1 VRRAPR
7 RRTISHTVSAS
18 SWVWARRD
26 RGIRA
31 GSPALHV
38 RARSQLASGSSP
50 GHRMHPIDHQPDTVP
65 AAARLAPPRL
75 RTGRGVDPVDD
86 FYRSPERLAHAATHD
101 DLTGLPNRAFTLR
114 RLQSALDL
122 VAGTGDRLTLFFVDL
137 DHFKLVNDTL
147 GHAAGDVLL
156 TRFANRLR
164 RAADPDDIVGRLGG
178 DEFVVVTRHPADR
191 PSLLGDRLMDAMA
204 EPIPVLDR
212 TLKMTT
218 SVGYATSDGGERG
231 PERLLQA
238 ADTALFEAKRLG
250 RGRVQAFTDDLRRRV
265 VERVELETELRV
277 ALDIGQ
283 LHLEYQPQID
293 LRTGQIV
300 GAEALARWHHP
311 TRGALPPAVFVPVA
325 EEAGMVRLLGGWV
338 LRSACSQLAVW
349 HRTGTGPRHVT
360 INVSALQLDDEGFA
374 DEVADA
380 LGRHGLEPRGLCI
393 ELTESSLMG
402 RERGTR
408 TLEAIRAL
416 GCYVGIDDFGTGHSS
431 LARLRELPVEVL
443 KIDRSFVD
451 GLGTDPSDSAIV
463 ASIMSMAFA
472 MGLHVIAEGVEH
484 DRQALALSRLG
495 CRFAQ
500 GYLFARPLPAG
511 ELADQLGR
519 RLWRPP
525 PPDVAGAGMTE
536 ADAPSAERR
545 GHRRFVHE
553 FLHQIGFEVH
563 PADDRGGS
571 R

>member
-1 VRRAPR
+1 
-7 RRTISHTVSAS
+7 
-18 SWVWARRD
+18 
-26 RGIRA
+26 
-31 GSPALHV
+31 
-38 RARSQLASGSSP
+38 
-50 GHRMHPIDHQPDTVP
+50 MHPIDHELEESDAAT
-65 AAARLAPPRL
+65 AARGPAPLPRL
-75 RTGRGVDPVDD
+75 RAGRSLDPVDD

-101 DLTGLPNRAFTLR
+101 DLTGLPNRAYTLR
-114 RLQSALDL
+114 RLQAALDL

-164 RAADPDDIVGRLGG
+164 RAAEPDDIVGRLGG
-178 DEFVVVTRHPADR
+178 DEFVVVTRHPAGR
-191 PSLLGDRLMDAMA
+191 PSALGDRLMASMT

-212 TLKMTT
+212 TLRMTS
-218 SVGYATSDGGERG
+218 SVGCATSEAHERV
-231 PERLLQA
+231 PDRLLQA

-250 RGRVQAFTDDLRRRV
+250 RGRVEAFTDDLRRRV
-265 VERVELETELRV
+265 VERVELESELRI
-277 ALDIGQ
+277 ALDVGQ
-283 LHLEYQPQID
+283 LHLEYQPQVD
-293 LRTGQIV
+293 LRTGQVV
-300 GAEALARWHHP
+300 GAEALARWLHP
-311 TRGALPPAVFVPVA
+311 TRGSVPPSVFVPVA
-325 EEAGMVRLLGGWV
+325 EEAGMVRALGGWV

-349 HRTGTGPRHVT
+349 QRTGSGPRHVT

-374 DEVADA
+374 DDVADA
-380 LGRHGLEPRGLCI
+380 LGRHGLDARGLCI
-393 ELTESSLMG
+393 ELTESALMG

-408 TLEAIRAL
+408 TLEAIRGL

-495 CRFAQ
+495 CQFAQ
-500 GYLFARPLPAG
+500 GYLFSRPVSA
-511 ELADQLGR
+511 ADLGDQVGR

-525 PPDVAGAGMTE
+525 APDLAGAGMTE
-536 ADAPSAERR
+536 ANAPRTTRR

-553 FLHQIGFEVH
+553 FLHQIGFEVD
-563 PADDRGGS
+563 PGDPVDPVERPLGEPS
-571 R
+571 